1 MEKEQFLNDIRKE
14 LKGLPK
20 DDLEDR
26 ISFYNEA
33 IEDRLSEGKTIDEAL
48 SDIGPIDKIVSESL
62 NDVPLVK
69 LVKEKVKPKRSLK
82 VWEIILLILGSPIWL
97 PLVVFFIIIALFAYS
112 LIWILLLLVYVTE
125 AAIILGSFG
134 SIILFFVSLTKG
146 SFSLMYLGGHI
157 MLVGAAIL
165 LFFGCIKLTKY
176 IILLSKKIIISIKKS
191 FITKGGN

>member
-1 MEKEQFLNDIRKE
+1 MNKEQFLNDIRKE

-33 IEDRLSEGKTIDEAL
+33 IEDRLLEGKSLDEA
-48 SDIGPIDKIVSESL
+48 IKEVGPIDKIVSESL

-69 LVKEKVKPKRSLK
+69 LVKEKVKPKRRLR

-146 SFSLMYLGGHI
+146 SFSLVYFGGHI